1 MLLNSIPSIRNAV
14 RGVAGAALVTS
25 LLGACATAQQVQ
37 DPLPHSEIVLTSDV
51 EWGPLNPARGD
62 ASPRAGTL
70 WRDRAAEGASG
81 FLVQFQEGFSSPP
94 HIHNV
99 TYRGVVIEGRIHNDD
114 PGAANMWLPTGSFW
128 TQPAGEAH
136 ITSAEGAFN
145 MAYIEIEDGPY
156 LVEPTE
162 NAFNNGERPVNL
174 DRSNLVW
181 LDTSD
186 LSWVEQ
192 GSGAE
197 VAFLWGGETDTSAR
211 GILVKLPAGQSV
223 GLSGDGAEFKIVS
236 ISGESE
242 VQIGDARAR
251 HELVPGSFVASA
263 PNAADVFACNAETD
277 CLLYVRSE
285 GHFEITSTRNR
296 S

>member
-1 MLLNSIPSIRNAV
+1 
-14 RGVAGAALVTS
+14 
-25 LLGACATAQQVQ
+25 
-37 DPLPHSEIVLTSDV
+37 LTSDV
-51 EWGPLNPARGD
+51 EWAPLNPARGD
-62 ASPRAGTL
+62 ASPSAGTL
-70 WRDRAAEGASG
+70 WGDRAAEGASG

-114 PGAANMWLPTGSFW
+114 PGAANMWLPAGSFW

-136 ITSAEGAFN
+136 ITSAEGAYN
-145 MAYIEIEDGPY
+145 MAYIEIDDGPY

-192 GSGAE
+192 DSAAE

-211 GILVKLPAGQSV
+211 GTLVKLPAGQSA
-223 GLSGDGAEFKIVS
+223 GLCGDRAELKIVS

-251 HELVPGSFVASA
+251 HDLVPGSFVASA
-263 PNAADVFACNAETD
+263 PNAADVFVCSAGTD
-277 CLLYVRSE
+277 CLLYVRSK
-285 GHFEITSTRNR
+285 GNFEITSIRNR

>member
-1 MLLNSIPSIRNAV
+1 MPLNSLPSITNAV
-14 RGVAGAALVTS
+14 SGMGCAVLVVS
-25 LLGACATAQQVQ
+25 LMGACATAQQVQ
-37 DPLPHSEIVLTSDV
+37 GTPSHSEIVLTSDV

-70 WRDRAAEGASG
+70 WGDRAAEGASG
-81 FLVQFQEGFSSPP
+81 FLVQFKQGFSSPP

-99 TYRGVVIEGRIHNDD
+99 TYRGIVIEGRIHNDD
-114 PGAANMWLPTGSFW
+114 PGAADMWLPAGSFW

-136 ITSAEGAFN
+136 ITSAQGAFN
-145 MAYIEIEDGPY
+145 MAYIEIDEGPY

-162 NAFNNGERPVNL
+162 NAFDNGERPVNL

-181 LDTSD
+181 LDASD

-192 GSGAE
+192 GGGAD

-211 GILVKLPAGQSV
+211 GTLMKIRAGQSV
-223 GLSGDGAEFKIVS
+223 RLSADQAGIKVVS

-242 VQIGDARAR
+242 VQIGDAHAK
-251 HELVPGSFVASA
+251 HGLVPGSFVSGA
-263 PNAADVFACNAETD
+263 PDAANVFVCNAEAD
-277 CLLYVRSE
+277 CLFYVRSE
-285 GHFEITSTRNR
+285 GHFKITSARN
-296 S
+296 